1 MSELKIAFHGAA
13 GTVTGSKHLLTYD
26 GTRVLMDAGLFQ
38 GRKKLRLKNWKPPA
52 FDPKSVDRMLLSHT
66 HIDHVG
72 FLPRLVQLGLRA
84 PVYCTPAAHDLMELM
99 LLDSAKI
106 QEEDARYANKKK
118 FSRHEPALPLYTTQD
133 AEQTLELRRS
143 QPYGEWLELAPGL
156 RARFLNAGHILG
168 ASFIELRAEV
178 EKPGGG
184 SRELRIVFSGD
195 IGRFEV
201 PLHLD
206 PEPMPECDALIIEST
221 YGNRLHTTTP
231 VTDQISQPFRDTL
244 GRGGTILIPAF
255 AVGRS
260 QQITLLLRRMMKA
273 GQIPEVPIHI
283 NSPMAVNATAIYTR
297 HLNPRNIDPEVF
309 DDGRMQLF
317 PDNVHFHRTTRE
329 SKALNTL
336 KGPRI
341 IVSASGMLTAGRVLH
356 HLAQLGG
363 DRRNLVVLV
372 GYQAE
377 GTRGRS
383 LQDGA
388 RSVKIHGRHVAM
400 KCKVLVIHGFS
411 GHGDRDELLRWVG
424 SAEKPPKAAFIVHG
438 EPVPAQAMAT
448 ALGERFGTR
457 AFVPVLD
464 QEFDV
469 LKVLAEL
476 EAPAAAEAP
485 AVPAAPSAVEQPAA
499 EAAAPAA
506 EEAKAEAEAEPEDL
520 TAAEGVRRLL
530 QSPTYRRADHDLD
543 FLQRD
548 EVRSAR
554 LQLEFLK
561 PELALLDKEVEGTI
575 VVFGGSRVVAPGAA
589 KKRCDAAR
597 RALEAE
603 PGNGELAAE
612 LARAE
617 QRLRQSRYYRLAREL
632 GRIVGRAGGPGDH
645 RLVTVTGGGPGIME
659 AANRGADDVGAAS
672 IGLNITLPHEQTPN
686 PYISPE
692 LCFQFRYF
700 ALRKMHFLMRARAVV
715 FFPGGYGT
723 LDELFETLCLVQT
736 RTIEPLPLVLV
747 GESHWRRLIHFEHL
761 VEEGLISP
769 HDVDLFSY
777 AETAEEVWSQIH
789 AWYEAAGQE
798 LLG

>member
-13 GTVTGSKHLLTYD
+13 GTVTGSKHLLTHD
-26 GTRVLMDAGLFQ
+26 GTRVLLDAGLFQ
-38 GRKKLRLKNWKPPA
+38 GRKKLRLRNWEPPA

-72 FLPRLVQLGLRA
+72 FLPRLVKLGFDA
-84 PVYCTPAAHDLMELM
+84 PVYCTPAAHDLAELM

-118 FSRHEPALPLYTTQD
+118 FSKHDPALPLYTTED
-133 AEQTLELRRS
+133 AERALELRRS
-143 QPYGEWLELAPGL
+143 QPYGEWLEVAPGL
-156 RARFLNAGHILG
+156 KARFRNAGHILG
-168 ASFIELRAEV
+168 ASFIELKAEV
-178 EKPGGG
+178 ETPGGG
-184 SRELRIVFSGD
+184 TRELGIVFSGD

-206 PEPMPECDALIIEST
+206 PEPMPECDVLILEST

-231 VTDQISQPFRDTL
+231 VADQIGQPFRDAL
-244 GRGGTILIPAF
+244 GRGGIVLIPAF
-255 AVGRS
+255 AVGRT
-260 QQITLLLRRMMKA
+260 QQITLLLRRMMQA

-283 NSPMAVNATAIYTR
+283 NSPMAVDATSIYTR
-297 HLNPRNIDPEVF
+297 HLNPRNIDPDVF
-309 DDGRMQLF
+309 RDGRMQLF
-317 PDNVHFHRTTRE
+317 PDNVQLHRSTRD
-329 SKALNTL
+329 SKGLTKL
-336 KGPRI
+336 RGPRI

-356 HLAQLGG
+356 HLAHLAGS
-363 DRRNLVVLV
+363 RRNLVVLV

-383 LQDGA
+383 LLDGA
-388 RSVKIHGRHVAM
+388 RSVKIHGRHVPI
-400 KCKVLVIHGFS
+400 KCRVLSVHGFS
-411 GHGDRDELLRWVG
+411 GHGDREELLRWVG
-424 SAEKPPKAAFIVHG
+424 SAPRPPKLAFMVHG
-438 EPVPAQAMAT
+438 EPPSSQALAQ

-457 AFVPVLD
+457 ALIPALD

-469 LKVLAEL
+469 LKVLGEV
-476 EAPAAAEAP
+476 EAAPPAVRPAPPAEAP
-485 AVPAAPSAVEQPAA
+485 PA
-499 EAAAPAA
+499 EAPPPPAP
-506 EEAKAEAEAEPEDL
+506 AEAEAEAEKEPEDL
-520 TAAEGVRRLL
+520 AAAEGVRRLL
-530 QSPTYRRADHDLD
+530 QSPTYRRADRDPD

-548 EVRSAR
+548 EVRASR

-561 PELALLDKEVEGTI
+561 PELALLDKEVAGTI

-589 KKRCDAAR
+589 RRRCEEAC

-603 PGNGELAAE
+603 PQNGELAAE

-632 GRIVGRAGGPGDH
+632 GRLVGRAGGGPGDH
-645 RLVTVTGGGPGIME
+645 RLLTVTGGGPGIME
-659 AANRGADDVGAAS
+659 AANRGAADVGAAS
-672 IGLNITLPHEQTPN
+672 IGLNITLPHEQMPN
-686 PYISPE
+686 PYISPD

-715 FFPGGYGT
+715 YFPGGYGT

-747 GESHWRRLIHFEHL
+747 GESYWRELIDFDLL
-761 VEEGLISP
+761 VSEGLISP
-769 HDVDLFSY
+769 HDVDLFDY
-777 AETAEEVWSQIH
+777 AETAEEAWGHITG
-789 AWYEAAGQE
+789 WYEKAGQE